1 MLHKNLHSFILSYSW
16 VAQSAEAFLGKIFA
30 CSYSIAG
37 CNVISGN
44 PADHLVHRHT
54 HRVVRGS
61 LFVCGRPDGRLTA
74 LTTLEASTCLA
85 VNQASSIQS
94 IGGTCESITIGHNMS
109 ELPLSYKHV
118 SLPTLRPQF
127 LCEKLLDESDQTVPG
142 ASHMMLS
149 ATGTLKAG
157 PATFSESC
165 QSDTSNKSNS
175 GRGGKS
181 LRSFSILRKSSSIP
195 DDEMSSSKHRSSGSL
210 LGKLNLTSYMTSC
223 MLFLSLT
230 FLNLVIGAYSNME
243 KAAKS
248 KESKVGIHGIHNI
261 DSIIKEMIK
270 ERRGVDRF
278 VEIFNTI
285 GEWL

>member
-1 MLHKNLHSFILSYSW
+1 M
-16 VAQSAEAFLGKIFA
+16 AQSAEAFLGKIFA

-142 ASHMMLS
+142 ASQMMLS

-157 PATFSESC
+157 PATFSESG

-181 LRSFSILRKSSSIP
+181 FRSFRRKSSSSIP

-210 LGKLNLTSYMTSC
+210 LGELNLTS
-223 MLFLSLT
+223 
-230 FLNLVIGAYSNME
+230 VI
-243 KAAKS
+243 
-248 KESKVGIHGIHNI
+248 
-261 DSIIKEMIK
+261 
-270 ERRGVDRF
+270 
-278 VEIFNTI
+278 
-285 GEWL
+285 